1 MVIAQFCVVL
11 LISVGS
17 HESPHL
23 VSSDVFVFHF
33 LIRVAS
39 LKFELEK
46 RTCFDAESN
55 FTLKFKQNPRKCMI
69 THLWANQHQVDQ
81 TGLALVP

>member
-1 MVIAQFCVVL
+1 M
-11 LISVGS
+11 SVGS

-23 VSSDVFVFHF
+23 VSSDIFAFHF

-46 RTCFDAESN
+46 RTDFDAESN
-55 FTLKFKQNPRKCMI
+55 LVLKFKQKSEKVHDI
-69 THLWANQHQVDQ
+69 TFV
-81 TGLALVP
+81 G